1 MAEPRHPGH
10 SPGHVLLA
18 PETNFV
24 KTKQSTPQT
33 PGDEIRWL
41 EPEAASPAAGE
52 ADVLDARQRASWRE
66 AGFALVDGLLPTALV
81 GEAKAGADEAF
92 PLLTRAQR
100 EKVTDFGSRG
110 SMEFPTGH
118 PAVDSITLHPR
129 MLGAVAEL
137 LSVPVREIR
146 LTQSDLWP
154 KFGRSEQVGGAYDNT
169 DQRIH
174 VDYPNHT
181 LTHPPRWESPE
192 AVEIILYFDAVE
204 DCGGATA
211 VVPREGPDDPAYR
224 WPIVDIPGVGDVE
237 WVNDRS
243 EAESLLG
250 RVAPAVQRFRA
261 ENLYPRERR
270 VRFGPGTVLFYRHDT
285 WHRGTPLVPGKRR
298 LVHNLTFRKAASEW
312 ISVLHAG
319 WAWKMY
325 RRGMV
330 LERLIARA
338 SVDQRCVLGFPAP
351 GHSYW
356 TPDTIEAVGARY
368 EPLGMDMAPYRLPLE
383 P

>member
-1 MAEPRHPGH
+1 MPRLPGREPGDDASAAE
-10 SPGHVLLA
+10 SD
-18 PETNFV
+18 FV
-24 KTKQSTPQT
+24 KTTEESPQAS
-33 PGDEIRWL
+33 DEAIRWVDP
-41 EPEAASPAAGE
+41 EPASPASEHGG
-52 ADVLDARQRASWRE
+52 VLTEGQRERWRE
-66 AGFALVDGLLPTALV
+66 AGFALVDGLLPEGLV
-81 GEAKAGADEAF
+81 AEARAEGVEAF
-92 PLLTRAQR
+92 PLLTREER

-110 SMEFPTGH
+110 SMEFPTGR
-118 PAVDSITLHPR
+118 PPVDTITLHPR

-137 LSVPVREIR
+137 LAVPVREIR

-154 KFGRSEQVGGAYDNT
+154 KFGRSQQVGGAYDNT

-192 AVEIILYFDAVE
+192 AVEVILYFDAVE

-211 VVPREGPDDPAYR
+211 VVPREGPDDSAYR

-243 EAESLLG
+243 EAERLLNQ
-250 RVAPAVQRFRA
+250 VAPDVQRFRA
-261 ENLYPRERR
+261 EHLYPRERR
-270 VRFGPGTVLFYRHDT
+270 VRFGLGTALFYRHDT

-312 ISVLHAG
+312 ISVLHPG

-356 TPDTIEAVGARY
+356 TLETIEAVAARY
-368 EPLGMDMAPYRLPLE
+368 GPLGMDMAPYRLPGE